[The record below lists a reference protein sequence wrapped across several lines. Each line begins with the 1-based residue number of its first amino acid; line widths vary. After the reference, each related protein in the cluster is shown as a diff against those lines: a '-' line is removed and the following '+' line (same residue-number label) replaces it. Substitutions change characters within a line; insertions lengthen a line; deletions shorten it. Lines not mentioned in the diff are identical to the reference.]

1 MIRLLSSTG
10 LAEFKDRECP
20 GQQEA
25 RDYPS
30 PRLPGPFVPYGPPG
44 ETVTSAD

>member
-1 MIRLLSSTG
+1 MMMLLSSDG
-10 LAEFKDRECP
+10 LAEFKDRKCP

-44 ETVTSAD
+44 ETVTSAG

>member
-1 MIRLLSSTG
+1 MIMLLSSTG

-25 RDYPS
+25 RDYRP
-30 PRLPGPFVPYGPPG
+30 PVARAFVPYEPPG
-44 ETVTSAD
+44 ETVTSAG